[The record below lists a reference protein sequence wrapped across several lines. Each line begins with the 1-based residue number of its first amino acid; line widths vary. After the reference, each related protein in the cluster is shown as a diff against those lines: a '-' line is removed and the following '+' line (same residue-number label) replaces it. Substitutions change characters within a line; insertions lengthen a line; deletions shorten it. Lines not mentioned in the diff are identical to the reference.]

1 MTSLVNPSNI
11 NGNFPIAG
19 QDNDSQG
26 FRDNF
31 TNIRNNFTFIKSEIE
46 DIQAKAV
53 LKSALIG
60 TTLNNDFQGSKVKNL
75 QISNLTETVKD
86 LGQYAQASLQID
98 LAEGNIVKLVATQGN
113 SIEIN
118 SVIKNWPSSLQYTRI
133 LVYITI
139 PATDITLTVP
149 QNWSTDLSAIPGLRR
164 VEGASVISYTDPG
177 DYVYEITSVDSGTTV
192 YFRELTTG
200 NALFRDPNFYMLG
213 YGIGKVDDVPQ
224 KSGFGSPTLIL
235 GFGKYLGG
243 ATIESGVAFLVDDLK
258 DGNDSLLVKGS
269 ITSYQSEVDDI
280 GNVSAGVN
288 SLTSAGFSVVKDR
301 TYIDTEAGDAVSLAK
316 VEDQDL
322 IGYFNGVAYTP
333 NNLGATNLSYQQVA
347 SVQYVASGATASP
360 YGIGGSILI
369 KTKGDG
375 TADLAMPDSV
385 VGAYNYNDTAG
396 ALRTAIEI
404 DNKQNVTIYGNLSVM
419 GQTTVI
425 ESTTVSVEDKN
436 IVLGAGGT
444 ETTNQGA
451 GFSVVSGAADGG
463 ANLTLV
469 NAGWVTNRSF
479 TIANTSPANA
489 LVVSGN
495 ARVGGNLYIDGNLIV
510 STVSYEYREVV
521 STTETVQG
529 NLVAASSTP
538 STSTTTGALIVTG
551 GAGIG
556 NGLYVNGTTY
566 LQNMSTGN
574 AVISGGSA
582 YDLTHLAATGGA
594 VSTFTAANFTSANL
608 WIRGGVI
615 GMATDGTVTPA
626 SNAYIYTGWFANV
639 STANA
644 MITGGSISGVSVD
657 TNTLAATN
665 FSTGNAVIS
674 GGYAQGLSNVYATT
688 AQFTNVSSGNAVI
701 TGGTGVFST
710 LVATN
715 LSSSNL
721 RVTGGSVTGGT
732 GAFST
737 LVATNFSSGNI
748 YQSAAGTLV
757 ATNFSTG
764 NAVITSGTA
773 TTLVVTNFSSGNAAI
788 TGGSVTGIT
797 GAASTLVATNFSTGN
812 AVITSGTAT
821 TLVATNFST
830 GNAVITGGYI
840 QTVANLY
847 ATGIGNFGSVFS
859 ANVTTANVSAF
870 TNDARAAT
878 TNFVRQDGGKSTQ
891 VIFSTATAGTTTWTI
906 PAGVVKVKATVI
918 GGGGGGGGSA
928 AAIGAAGGGGASG
941 SVGTYYFTT
950 LTPGGSITY
959 GVGLGGT
966 SSVGAAG
973 TPGGPSN
980 VSVGGITITAPGGLG
995 GTAGAAATNNY
1006 AGGTPG
1012 ATASQSGG
1020 TASAFYG
1027 TAGNAGGN
1035 SIGTAAAATA
1045 AGGQGANGFNGG
1057 AGRGGLNGSVATAA
1071 GAGTGAGGG
1080 GAISLTAATVAGANG
1095 GSGAVIFEY

>member
-715 LSSSNL
+715 FSSGNIRVTGGSIVGVTGVFLLLNAKNFSSANIYQSAADTFVATNLSSSNL

-732 GAFST
+732 GAFTT
-737 LVATNFSSGNI
+737 LVATNFSSANI
-748 YQSAAGTLV
+748 YQSAADTFV
-757 ATNFSTG
+757 ATN
-764 NAVITSGTA
+764 
-773 TTLVVTNFSSGNAAI
+773 LSSSNLQYV
-788 TGGSVTGIT
+788 TGGSVT
-797 GAASTLVATNFSTGN
+797 AAQVHLLPWLLLTLVQATFFKLVP
-812 AVITSGTAT
+812 AVFKQLTYWLG
-821 TLVATNFST
+821 
-830 GNAVITGGYI
+830 
-840 QTVANLY
+840 
-847 ATGIGNFGSVFS
+847 
-859 ANVTTANVSAF
+859 
-870 TNDARAAT
+870 
-878 TNFVRQDGGKSTQ
+878 Q
-891 VIFSTATAGTTTWTI
+891 V
-906 PAGVVKVKATVI
+906 
-918 GGGGGGGGSA
+918 
-928 AAIGAAGGGGASG
+928 
-941 SVGTYYFTT
+941 
-950 LTPGGSITY
+950 LH
-959 GVGLGGT
+959 
-966 SSVGAAG
+966 
-973 TPGGPSN
+973 
-980 VSVGGITITAPGGLG
+980 
-995 GTAGAAATNNY
+995 
-1006 AGGTPG
+1006 
-1012 ATASQSGG
+1012 
-1020 TASAFYG
+1020 
-1027 TAGNAGGN
+1027 
-1035 SIGTAAAATA
+1035 
-1045 AGGQGANGFNGG
+1045 
-1057 AGRGGLNGSVATAA
+1057 
-1071 GAGTGAGGG
+1071 
-1080 GAISLTAATVAGANG
+1080 
-1095 GSGAVIFEY
+1095 